1 MQNYQINTQKNT
13 WNAIGV
19 MSGTSVD
26 GLDIAAA
33 SFSYQERWDYTLIK
47 TDSIE
52 YPAEL
57 KQRLLDCINASA
69 QELVY
74 LDLDLGSFI
83 AHRITEF
90 LKDTN
95 ISIDLVASH
104 GHTVFHQPENGMT
117 KQIGDGQTILQR
129 TGIPTINDF
138 RTMDVLNGGQG
149 APLVPMGDQ
158 YLFPGYDIC
167 LNIGGFAN
175 ISFNDPSGNRIAF
188 DTGPANLLLNYLS
201 RKTGRQYDPNGEIAR
216 RGKLIDKLYN
226 DFNNLSYY
234 TRKPPKSLGLEW
246 VKDNIFQVLDN
257 ADNDIPDLL
266 FTCARHISCHINKAI
281 QNEFQ
286 ETQDP
291 NAPKKVLVT
300 GGGAHNQ
307 FLMDCLKM
315 DGQGVSYIL
324 PSREIIDYKEALIFA
339 FLGILRYLGK
349 ENILRSATGAKIDSI
364 GGTVH
369 NNIISK

>member
-13 WNAIGV
+13 WNAIGI

-26 GLDIAAA
+26 GLDIVAA
-33 SFSYQERWDYTLIK
+33 SFSYKDRWEYNMIK
-47 TDSIE
+47 TDSID
-52 YPAEL
+52 YPAKL
-57 KQRLLDCINASA
+57 RQRLLDCISASA
-69 QELVY
+69 EELVY

-83 AHRITEF
+83 AHRINEF
-90 LKDTN
+90 LKDIN

-117 KQIGDGQTILQR
+117 KQIGDGQTILQK
-129 TGIPTINDF
+129 TGILTINDF
-138 RTMDVLNGGQG
+138 RAMDVLNGGQG

-175 ISFNDPSGNRIAF
+175 ISFNDMGGDRIAF

-216 RGKLIDKLYN
+216 KGKLIDELYN
-226 DFNNLSYY
+226 DFNNLPYY
-234 TRKPPKSLGLEW
+234 AQKPPKSLGLEW
-246 VKDNIFQVLDN
+246 VKDNIFKILDN
-257 ADNDIPDLL
+257 ADNEIPDLL
-266 FTCARHISCHINKAI
+266 YTCARHISNHINKAV
-281 QNEFQ
+281 QNEYQ
-286 ETQDP
+286 NTQNP
-291 NAPKKVLVT
+291 NAVIKVLLT

-315 DGQGVSYIL
+315 DGQGINYIL
-324 PSREIIDYKEALIFA
+324 PSSEVIDYKEALIFA

-349 ENILRSATGAKIDSI
+349 ENILRSATGAEIDSI

-369 NNIISK
+369 NNIISQ